1 MAETATECHMS
12 SRKVLVVEDERAIGL
27 LLERLVRATG
37 VEVEV
42 VHDGLEALTSIRAH
56 RPDLVLLDLIMPV
69 MNGEE
74 LLRTLEQEGL
84 LLGLRVVVISTR
96 EELPGL
102 EHLNL
107 PRLSKPFEATAIKRV
122 VREQLA
128 LT

>member
-1 MAETATECHMS
+1 MS
-12 SRKVLVVEDERAIGL
+12 SRRVLVVEDERAISI

-37 VEVEV
+37 AEVEV
-42 VHDGLEALTSIRAH
+42 VHDGLEALASIRAS

-84 LLGLRVVVISTR
+84 LPDLRVVVISTK
-96 EELPGL
+96 EELVGL

-107 PRLSKPFEATAIKRV
+107 PRLSKPFEATAVKQV

-128 LT
+128 LA

>member
-1 MAETATECHMS
+1 MEHNVS
-12 SRKVLVVEDERAIGL
+12 NHRVLVVEDERAISL

-37 VEVEV
+37 AEVEV
-42 VHDGLEALTSIRAH
+42 VHDGLEALASIRAH

-84 LLGLRVVVISTR
+84 LPDLRVVVISTK
-96 EELPGL
+96 EELTGL

-107 PRLSKPFEATAIKRV
+107 PRLSKPFEATAVKQV
-122 VREQLA
+122 VRDQLA
-128 LT
+128 LA